1 MDGNKLQAVKD
12 KQYAEDILLATM
24 LVYEWRKLKPE
35 NDELKALS
43 MSLVDI
49 KKYVDGLQ
57 TDINALKSMI
67 DED

>member
-49 KKYVDGLQ
+49 KKYVDGLL